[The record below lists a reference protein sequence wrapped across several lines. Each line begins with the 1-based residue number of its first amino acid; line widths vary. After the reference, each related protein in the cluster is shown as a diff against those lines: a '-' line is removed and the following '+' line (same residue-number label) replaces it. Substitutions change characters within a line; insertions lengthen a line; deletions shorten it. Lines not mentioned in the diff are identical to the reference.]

1 MHGFLRLPAAGL
13 VLLAAGTLSGC
24 ASYYL
29 HYGGFAAENSNG
41 QTRQFHV
48 TWKTAHYPAWW
59 FSSDKATPV
68 VVTAQCSKREW
79 RLQPAD
85 KSGCGK
91 GITACGVPGLDL
103 NQAGE
108 PVKGNKTVC
117 MSVTDAQD
125 TQSISRLS
133 GEIELSVHCYP
144 TVTEIKQDGKTVNV
158 DYLKASAVPYSV
170 PTRKVP
176 LYSLGAGPVPFDTH
190 ICKTN

>member
-1 MHGFLRLPAAGL
+1 MHGFLRLLLAGLMLSAAG
-13 VLLAAGTLSGC
+13 ALSGC

-29 HYGGFAAENSNG
+29 HYGGFSAENSSG

-59 FSSDKATPV
+59 FTDDKATPV

-79 RLQPAD
+79 RLRPAA
-85 KSGCGK
+85 KSGCGR

-108 PVKGNKTVC
+108 PVQGTGQVC
-117 MSVTDAQD
+117 MSVTDAGNA
-125 TQSISRLS
+125 QSISGLS
-133 GEIELSVHCYP
+133 GEIRLSVRCYP
-144 TVTEIKQDGKTVNV
+144 AVTNIKQDGKTENV

-176 LYSLGAGPVPFDTH
+176 LYSLGAGPDPFDTH
-190 ICKTN
+190 VCNNK